1 MSVYIKCPSCGRLLA
16 DKELLFDK
24 GIKEINN
31 EILND
36 DEREQRI
43 MKLVDSL
50 QIPKNNYCCK
60 MRIMTYVDLYNVY
73 SERKK

>member
-60 MRIMTYVDLYNVY
+60 LRIMTYVDLYNVV
-73 SERKK
+73 K

>member
-16 DKELLFDK
+16 DKELIFDK

-60 MRIMTYVDLYNVY
+60 MRIMTYVDLYNVV
-73 SERKK
+73 K

>member
-50 QIPKNNYCCK
+50 QRPKNNYCCK
-60 MRIMTYVDLYNVY
+60 MRIMTYVDLYNVV
-73 SERKK
+73 K

>member
-36 DEREQRI
+36 NEREQRI

-60 MRIMTYVDLYNVY
+60 MRIMTYVDLYNVV
-73 SERKK
+73 K

>member
-60 MRIMTYVDLYNVY
+60 IRIMTYVDLYNVV
-73 SERKK
+73 K

>member
-60 MRIMTYVDLYNVY
+60 KISN
-73 SERKK
+73 KKKFNKIL

>member
-36 DEREQRI
+36 DERELRI

-60 MRIMTYVDLYNVY
+60 MRIMTYVDLYNVV
-73 SERKK
+73 K

>member
-60 MRIMTYVDLYNVY
+60 MRIMTYVDLYNVV
-73 SERKK
+73 K

>member
-43 MKLVDSL
+43 MKLVNSL

-60 MRIMTYVDLYNVY
+60 MRIMTYVDLYNVV
-73 SERKK
+73 K

>member
-60 MRIMTYVDLYNVY
+60 MRILTYVDLYNVV
-73 SERKK
+73 K

>member
-60 MRIMTYVDLYNVY
+60 MRIMTYVDLYNVI
-73 SERKK
+73 K

>member
-31 EILND
+31 EILNN
-36 DEREQRI
+36 DERQQRI

-60 MRIMTYVDLYNVY
+60 MRIMTYVDLYNVV
-73 SERKK
+73 K